1 MRQAPDASRCAKNTR
16 SGAAFAQCTRR
27 SVSFCG
33 NAGSG
38 CGERSTMA
46 PSLRRST
53 TTSAGLSK
61 TRRSGGFADVSS
73 VFVAVSV
80 IVLAARD
87 FGTTFFQK
95 SFHPRLGLV
104 VALRDR
110 RGERLGGETG
120 GGIAAGDARQD
131 VHHGVIGERRIAG
144 DLVGEFKTL
153 GKTFAVVDEI
163 MGEPDRLAFLGGER
177 AAGEHH
183 VHDACG

>member
-1 MRQAPDASRCAKNTR
+1 MRQAPAASRCARNTR
-16 SGAAFAQCTRR
+16 SGAAFAQWIRR

-38 CGERSTMA
+38 CGERSTIA
-46 PSLRRST
+46 PSPRRST
-53 TTSAGLSK
+53 TTSGGPSK
-61 TRRSGGFADVSS
+61 TRRSGGFADVPC

-80 IVLAARD
+80 ISLAARD
-87 FGTTFFQK
+87 FGTAFFQK

-131 VHHGVIGERRIAG
+131 VHHGIVGERRIAG
-144 DLVGEFKTL
+144 DLVGQFKTP
-153 GKTFAVVDEI
+153 GKTFAVIDQI
-163 MGEPDRLAFLGGER
+163 MGEPDGLAFLGGER
-177 AAGEHH
+177 AAS
-183 VHDACG
+183 